1 MEIREHIVDF
11 DTYCQNCKFKN
22 KEDWKDPCHTCL
34 SMPTNTNSRKPYY
47 FEQRE
52 LTKKEKAELKKK
64 NKEKG

>member
-11 DTYCQNCKFKN
+11 ETYCQNCKFKD

-47 FEQRE
+47 FEM
-52 LTKKEKAELKKK
+52 KEPEKKK
-64 NKEKG
+64 KSKKG

>member
-11 DTYCQNCKFKN
+11 DTYCQNCKFLD

-34 SMPTNTNSRKPYY
+34 NIPTNTNSRRPLY

-52 LTKKEKAELKKK
+52 FTKKEIRELKK
-64 NKEKG
+64 NKKKG

>member
-11 DTYCQNCKFKN
+11 NTYCQNCKFKD
-22 KEDWKDPCHTCL
+22 KKYHEDPCDTCL

-52 LTKKEKAELKKK
+52 LTKKEKAELRKNKKK
-64 NKEKG
+64 G